1 MANTIADVGVIGGS
15 GFYSLLENAEPHR
28 ITTPY
33 GDPSDEIVV
42 ADVGHR
48 RVAFLPRHGRHHT
61 IPPHRINYRA
71 NIWALKSLG
80 VRYLI
85 SPCAV
90 GSLQP
95 HIKPEHFV
103 LCDQYV
109 DRTHGRVDT
118 FYDGP
123 QVFHVG
129 AAEPYCP
136 KLRALAAEVIREHG
150 VTLHEH
156 GTIVVING
164 PRFSTKAESRWYT
177 QMGFDVVGMTQY
189 PEAHLAVEQQIA
201 VVNISLVTDYDCG
214 LAAEGKV
221 APVTAEEVRQVF
233 ARNSARIRSVVLDLA
248 ARIPPD
254 LDCEAHHAL
263 ENAGISA

>member
-1 MANTIADVGVIGGS
+1 VGVIGGS
-15 GFYSLLENAEPHR
+15 GFYRLLEHAES
-28 ITTPY
+28 ISVETPY
-33 GDPSDEIVV
+33 GAPSDEIVV
-42 ADVGHR
+42 ADIGTR

-80 VRYLI
+80 VRYLV

-90 GSLQP
+90 GSLQT

-109 DRTHGRVDT
+109 DRTHGRLDT
-118 FYDGP
+118 FCDGP
-123 QVFHVG
+123 DVFHVS

-136 KLRALAAEVIREHG
+136 ELRAIAAEVIKEHG
-150 VTLHEH
+150 ITCHAS

-164 PRFSTKAESRWYT
+164 PRFSTKAESRWFT
-177 QMGFDVVGMTQY
+177 HSGFDVVGMTQY
-189 PEAHLAVEQQIA
+189 PEVHLAAELEMA

-214 LAAEGKV
+214 LVAEGAV
-221 APVTAEEVRQVF
+221 APVTAEEVRRVF
-233 ARNSARIRSVVLDLA
+233 ERNSEAIRSVVLEIA
-248 ARIPPD
+248 RRIPAD
-254 LDCEAHHAL
+254 LDCAAHHSREFAS
-263 ENAGISA
+263 ISA